1 MDQRKI
7 VKLLAVALSLGGV
20 YIAITESANANHAWG
35 NYHWARTTS
44 PFTLRLGDNLT
55 TSSWKGHLAQTS
67 SDWNSGNTP
76 LLTSVIA
83 GTASK
88 RCSMVAGTTQVCNGT
103 YGNNGWLGLASINL
117 TGGVHITQGTAKMND
132 TYFNTATYNN
142 PNEKLHVMCQ
152 EVAHTFGLDHQ
163 STDGS
168 SQNSCMD
175 YFSNTGANAT
185 STLST
190 KPNKHDFDQLKLI
203 YGHLDTFN
211 TSFGTIAAGAA
222 SMPSIDSAASAASA
236 PYRMGDAAASA
247 ASAPYRMSDAAAS
260 AASSPYRMS
269 DAAASRASA
278 PYRMGDAAASA
289 ASASAAH
296 SASVDITD
304 DPASWGQLM
313 SQSKSGRSSYYL
325 RHNRDGSQTLTHVFW
340 TLEAA
345 RNCPSCDHRY
355 ERH

>member
-1 MDQRKI
+1 MNQKKI
-7 VKLLAVALSLGGV
+7 VRTMAVALALGGA
-20 YIAITESANANHAWG
+20 YIAITETARANHSWG

-55 TSSWKGHLAQTS
+55 NTSWKSHLSQTS

-76 LLTSVIA
+76 LLTSIIA
-83 GTASK
+83 GTSNK

-132 TYFNTATYNN
+132 TYFNNATYNN

-203 YGHLDTFN
+203 YGHLDSFN
-211 TSFGTIAAGAA
+211 SSFGTIAASAT
-222 SMPSIDSAASAASA
+222 SSPSADAAASAASLPEA
-236 PYRMGDAAASA
+236 RAAASA
-247 ASAPYRMSDAAAS
+247 ASAPHAS
-260 AASSPYRMS
+260 VI
-269 DAAASRASA
+269 
-278 PYRMGDAAASA
+278 ASA

-296 SASVDITD
+296 SASIDITD
-304 DPASWGQLM
+304 DPSSWGQLM
-313 SQSKSGRSSYYL
+313 SQSKQGRSSYYM
-325 RHNRDGSQTLTHVFW
+325 RHNRDGSQTLTHVYW
-340 TLEAA
+340 TIEAA
-345 RNCPSCDHRY
+345 TNCPSCDHRY